1 MITIK
6 QLVDGAKARFDAK
19 GVDEALA
26 HAELIAAF
34 AFNKSR
40 TYIRAFGQNVVYEK
54 EENLFNK
61 IVEEKLSGKPLAHII
76 GEAEFMGRLFSVG
89 PTVLIPRPETEEL
102 VEETIKNLPLKRP
115 SRILDL
121 CSGSGCIAISLAF
134 TFPSAEIIG
143 ADISPEALQV
153 ARKNAENMNL
163 GRKVN
168 FVQSDIFENIEEKFD
183 FIISNPPYIPTDV
196 IATLSPEVRNEPC
209 LALDGGPDGL
219 EVIRKITSSA
229 PSYLE
234 PGGLLALEI
243 GCAQSEKVLKFFNA
257 EEWEAPFSRK
267 DFAGIERFIFAR
279 KKSASKN

>member
-6 QLVDGAKARFDAK
+6 QLVDGAKARFEAK

-54 EENLFNK
+54 EEKLFNK

-102 VEETIKNLPLKRP
+102 VEETIKNLPLKQP

-163 GRKVN
+163 GKKVN
-168 FVQSDIFENIEEKFD
+168 FVQSNIFENIDGEFD

-196 IATLSPEVRNEPC
+196 IATLSPEVRNEPR
-209 LALDGGPDGL
+209 LALDGGSDGL
-219 EVIRKITSSA
+219 DVIRKIISSA
-229 PSYLE
+229 PAHLAD
-234 PGGLLALEI
+234 GGLLSLEI
-243 GCAQSEKVLKFFNA
+243 GCAQSEKVLKFFNE
-257 EEWEAPFSRK
+257 EEWEVPFSRK

-279 KKSASKN
+279 KKSAPKN